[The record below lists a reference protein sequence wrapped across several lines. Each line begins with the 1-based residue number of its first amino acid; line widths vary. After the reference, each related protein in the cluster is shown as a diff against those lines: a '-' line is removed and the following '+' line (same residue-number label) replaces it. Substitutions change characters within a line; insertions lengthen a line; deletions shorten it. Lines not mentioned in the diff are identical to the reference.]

1 MTDDELW
8 TQLAHYRQ
16 VRTLPDGARLLVR
29 PLCEDDKE
37 GLVALFARASK
48 QDLEYFRHD
57 ASDATVVESWV
68 DNLNYRRVLP
78 LVAVVDGKL
87 VGDFTLHFR
96 KRYHRHLAW
105 VRLFIDHDY
114 RGRGIGTMMLRSLI
128 DIARR
133 VGLMFL
139 YIEVVS
145 SQYRVIKAVEDLG
158 FQHAVTLQDY
168 FITSDGELLDMAILS
183 LPLADP
189 SGQF

>member
-1 MTDDELW
+1 MKDEELW
-8 TQLAHYRQ
+8 TQLARYRQ

-37 GLVALFARASK
+37 GLVALFARASQ

-68 DNLNYRRVLP
+68 DNLNYQRVLP
-78 LVAVVDGKL
+78 LVAIVDDML

-114 RGRGIGTMMLRSLI
+114 RGQGVGTIMLRSLI

-133 VGLMFL
+133 LGLMLL

-183 LPLADP
+183 LPLTDP